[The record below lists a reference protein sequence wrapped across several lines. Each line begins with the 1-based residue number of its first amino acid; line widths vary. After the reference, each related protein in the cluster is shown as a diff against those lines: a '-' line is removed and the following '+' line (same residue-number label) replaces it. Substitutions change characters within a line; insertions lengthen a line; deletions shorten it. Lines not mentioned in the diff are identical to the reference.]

1 MGYTVKTILYTSDLT
16 SDAPEVFRHAV
27 GLAEQFDAKL
37 HAITVHSTTSMH
49 PFIRYISAEK
59 FEEIKVI
66 DRDSKAKDLQQRI
79 DKFAADNPDCDVKK
93 VLASVNVA
101 DGDAAP
107 GILEAAD
114 KVAAD
119 MIVMGS
125 RGRGPVG
132 EFFIGSVAAK
142 VTMKAKVPV
151 VLVPVR

>member
-1 MGYTVKTILYTSDLT
+1 MSNTVKTILYTSDLT
-16 SDAPEVFRHAV
+16 ADAPEVFRHAV

-37 HAITVHSTTSMH
+37 HAFTVRALAPMH
-49 PFIRYISAEK
+49 PFAQHISAEK
-59 FEEIKVI
+59 FEEIKAT
-66 DRDSKAKDLQQRI
+66 DRDNRAAELQQRI

-93 VLASVNVA
+93 VLASVKAA

-114 KVAAD
+114 NMAAD

-125 RGRGPVG
+125 RGRSAIG
-132 EFFIGSVAAK
+132 EIFLGSVASK

-151 VLVPVR
+151 VLVPIS

>member
-16 SDAPEVFRHAV
+16 SDAPEVFRQAV
-27 GLAEQFDAKL
+27 RLAEQFDARL
-37 HAITVHSTTSMH
+37 HAITVMSIASMR
-49 PFIRYISAEK
+49 PFARYISAKK
-59 FEEIKVI
+59 FEEIKAI
-66 DRDSKAKDLQQRI
+66 DRDSKVKDLQQRI

-93 VLASVNVA
+93 VLASVDVV
-101 DGDAAP
+101 DSDAAS

-114 KVAAD
+114 NVAAD

-132 EFFIGSVAAK
+132 EIFIGSVASK